1 MDTANRLRTLSLL
14 GMLMGLTACGGG
26 GSDGPEGSGTP
37 SPQTQ
42 TQTTGDTTTS
52 GSKKDLPSDPVVRL
66 TQIKSDVRA
75 STVFIATDGTQV
87 IPKDLTS
94 VTESSSARGSGFI
107 MTSNGHIVTN
117 AHVAVGQGIYTV
129 SIEGRSRPVIA
140 ELTAIAE
147 CEDLAVLKLIDGAPY
162 PALSWSEQAPRISMK
177 IGVAGFPGDVRSTSD
192 PTPYTFTEG
201 TINTDVLYQNNYW
214 SSADIFYHSAMA
226 FGGNSG
232 GPVVE
237 LDTGTVVGIHYAGS
251 DTRHQ
256 ALSST
261 TSRAIVDKLLAG
273 QDVLA
278 IGFSGE
284 MFYRYVNASNQ
295 TIGYGLVNQKPQQA
309 AGQYPAGVWVRG
321 VAAGGKAKRAGVLPG
336 DIITAVAGVPLN
348 GNDLTMQTYCNA
360 MRSNNPNAGRVVDLE
375 IVRPKAGGVTCAGEI
390 NGRTMGI
397 KGAPST
403 ACPEAALSSN
413 GSYQGQVGVADATL
427 NHELVLQIRDGTIT
441 GSGNWSD
448 ATGTIQGT
456 LAPNGAVVM
465 KETIRFQGQTYTANY
480 TGQYNPATRVIT
492 GRVTFGSLSDNWS
505 VGAR

>member
-1 MDTANRLRTLSLL
+1 MTTKNRLLTLSLL
-14 GMLMGLTACGGG
+14 GLLTGLTACGGG
-26 GSDGPEGSGTP
+26 GSDSTGDTAAP
-37 SPQTQ
+37 SPQAPSNT
-42 TQTTGDTTTS
+42 TTTTGA
-52 GSKKDLPSDPVVRL
+52 KKDLPSDPVVRL
-66 TQIKSDVRA
+66 TQIKGDVRA
-75 STVFIATDGTQV
+75 STVMITTNGTQV

-94 VTESSSARGSGFI
+94 VTESSNARGSGFI
-107 MTSNGHIVTN
+107 MTGNGHIVTN

-162 PALSWSEQAPRISMK
+162 PALSWSSQSPHISMK
-177 IGVAGFPGDVRSTSD
+177 IGVAGFPGDVSSTSD

-201 TINTDVLYQNNYW
+201 TINTDVLFENNYW

-226 FGGNSG
+226 YGGNSG

-237 LDTGTVVGIHYAGS
+237 LDTGTVVGIHYAGG
-251 DTRHQ
+251 TNRHM

-261 TSRAIVDKLLAG
+261 TSRTIVDKLLAG

-295 TIGYGLVNQKPQQA
+295 TLGYGLVSQKPQQA
-309 AGQYPAGVWVRG
+309 TGQSPVGVWVRG

-348 GNDLTMQTYCNA
+348 GNDQTMQTYCNA

-375 IVRPKAGGVTCAGEI
+375 IVRPKAGGVTCTGEV
-390 NGRTMGI
+390 NGRAMGV

-403 ACPEAALSSN
+403 ACPETALSPN
-413 GSYQGQVGVADATL
+413 GSYQGQAGAADSKL
-427 NHELVLQIRDGTIT
+427 NHDLVLQIRDGVIT
-441 GSGNWSD
+441 GNGNWSD

-456 LAPNGAVVM
+456 LAPSGAVVM
-465 KETIRFQGQTYTANY
+465 KETIRFQGQTYVADY

-492 GRVTFGSLSDNWS
+492 GRITFGNLSDNWS